1 MLFNI
6 YSHLLAFTRIYSHS
20 KLIITARTKFP
31 RGFLHIELKVIL
43 DLDTIVCLIRTL
55 LYGESEIHAI
65 QCQEHMECASWSAS
79 GDQVHLHEAAPTAG
93 PRHWHLLLH
102 RAPGRGVVT
111 IPDKPEGT

>member
-55 LYGESEIHAI
+55 LYGENEIHAI
-65 QCQEHMECASWSAS
+65 QCQEYYKANHAWPEKILVFRDGV
-79 GDQVHLHEAAPTAG
+79 GDSQLTVIA
-93 PRHWHLLLH
+93 
-102 RAPGRGVVT
+102 
-111 IPDKPEGT
+111 K

>member
-65 QCQEHMECASWSAS
+65 QCQVVSGNAEGRCNSACNITQGETGVCMEEEHYALCTMH
-79 GDQVHLHEAAPTAG
+79 GG
-93 PRHWHLLLH
+93 
-102 RAPGRGVVT
+102 GR
-111 IPDKPEGT
+111 

>member
-1 MLFNI
+1 MAIDNQISQVINLPLCYSIFTRI

-20 KLIITARTKFP
+20 KLIIIARTKFP

-65 QCQEHMECASWSAS
+65 QCQDCTKNLEVDL
-79 GDQVHLHEAAPTAG
+79 GQVQ
-93 PRHWHLLLH
+93 
-102 RAPGRGVVT
+102 
-111 IPDKPEGT
+111 